1 MGTKYSFCA
10 SLIIVPDLEQ
20 PSNLSLVKAGSD
32 PDRKNPV
39 HWGVRDARRSEPKQF
54 SEPCLAAGSAQL
66 PRCKQLSLDI
76 SAALPLSTSAAGS
89 SHENNISVL
98 TVEITELSLSKKIL

>member
-39 HWGVRDARRSEPKQF
+39 H
-54 SEPCLAAGSAQL
+54 
-66 PRCKQLSLDI
+66 
-76 SAALPLSTSAAGS
+76 
-89 SHENNISVL
+89 
-98 TVEITELSLSKKIL
+98 